1 MIFLLDQS
9 RILGYPIKCVL
20 GRFLDRIIITG
31 KIFKNFLTMKNNNRL
46 KEKQIMW
53 YLSIYINDPVLNV
66 WHLSILTAILG
77 LGYRQ
82 GERRKIKVSRS
93 KIMQLSHVNTLPT
106 YHKYFKQ
113 LQDLGYIKYTPS
125 YHPGYKSE
133 VKLCKKRLS
142 QNI

>member
-1 MIFLLDQS
+1 MI
-9 RILGYPIKCVL
+9 K
-20 GRFLDRIIITG
+20 T
-31 KIFKNFLTMKNNNRL
+31 KRL
-46 KEKQIMW
+46 KESHIMS
-53 YLSIYINDPVLNV
+53 YLSMYNDDPKLNV

-82 GERRKIKVSRS
+82 GQGKRIKVSRS
-93 KIMQLSHVNTLPT
+93 KIMEMSHINTLPT

-133 VKLCKKRLS
+133 VKLCKNRLFHDT
-142 QNI
+142 

>member
-1 MIFLLDQS
+1 
-9 RILGYPIKCVL
+9 
-20 GRFLDRIIITG
+20 
-31 KIFKNFLTMKNNNRL
+31 MKNNIGL
-46 KEKQIMW
+46 KGKQIMG
-53 YLSIYINDPVLNV
+53 YLSMYINDSDLNV

-77 LGYRQ
+77 LGYKQ
-82 GERRKIKVSRS
+82 GDRRRIKVSRS

>member
-1 MIFLLDQS
+1 MKKNS
-9 RILGYPIKCVL
+9 R
-20 GRFLDRIIITG
+20 FNDRH
-31 KIFKNFLTMKNNNRL
+31 
-46 KEKQIMW
+46 IMD
-53 YLSIYINDPVLNV
+53 YLSMYSEDPKLNV

-82 GERRKIKVSRS
+82 GQGKRIKVSRS
-93 KIMQLSHVNTLPT
+93 KIMELSHVNTLPT

-113 LQDLGYIKYTPS
+113 LQDLGYIKYSPS

-133 VKLCKKRLS
+133 VKLCKKRIS